1 MSNNT
6 NTKLIELAREH
17 MEFWKGQVWENTIR
31 SAVIDGDYEQL
42 QELLIKSAKA
52 MAQDYEVEV

>member
-1 MSNNT
+1 MSNSSNT
-6 NTKLIELAREH
+6 QLIELAQEH
-17 MEFWKGQVWENTIR
+17 LIFWKGQVWENTIR
-31 SAVIDGDYEQL
+31 SAIINGDYEHL